1 MKFEKPFRGGSDQ
14 VRRSYGKSGETRN
27 SGVVNPGIKLL
38 DSPQATKPSST
49 REPVQRARQFRRSVR
64 ELTDEFMT
72 KADELEKL
80 FAEHQLHAP
89 LNHSNSLGKERIA
102 GSPPGC
108 EVPYLADYNRSIRSV
123 SFSIGLR
130 GKFYERYME
139 KRDAKLR
146 EEWRTR
152 RVEKEM
158 KLRALQECFDRRSS
172 ELRAKLFRPP
182 EGHESISKTRCR
194 VDKLRSFNAR
204 SSVLWTQQGQQI
216 DSIHAEE
223 EEEAHVPLEL
233 KTHQNNRFPD
243 QDLPSLATRSTA
255 IPALQSLHSK
265 ASIFASTRRPTEYPI
280 SQSFPTA
287 SNLHQQ
293 KTKRLPAVSKTR
305 THSERVRPVSFAQS
319 KINREELPPL
329 TKEEKP
335 GKQSQS
341 MRRRSAPNS
350 NTVIS

>member
-204 SSVLWTQQGQQI
+204 SSVLWTQQ
-216 DSIHAEE
+216 
-223 EEEAHVPLEL
+223 
-233 KTHQNNRFPD
+233 
-243 QDLPSLATRSTA
+243 
-255 IPALQSLHSK
+255 
-265 ASIFASTRRPTEYPI
+265 
-280 SQSFPTA
+280 
-287 SNLHQQ
+287 